1 VPVSDRD
8 VLARRR
14 SFAVELSYLAVTQ
27 GARRDVCSSQT
38 RRAGTARPRRQ
49 GTGEGDIAVTCMR
62 RDGDVAI
69 RLVLVA
75 LTCKL
80 PRPGLVPLTGEV
92 GYWAVLLGPTCK

>member
-8 VLARRR
+8 VFARRR

-49 GTGEGDIAVTCMR
+49 RTGEGDIAVTCMR

-69 RLVLVA
+69 RF
-75 LTCKL
+75 
-80 PRPGLVPLTGEV
+80 V
-92 GYWAVLLGPTCK
+92 GCPHVQASPCWPSATDR